1 MSAFTFVGE
10 ITVFHSKMH
19 ILALLS
25 PKGCEWKFAA
35 IFGHSWFQLNLTKKF
50 MGCGDSLQ
58 NVRSYDVSKNF
69 RQHFM
74 DVCFAKI
81 LILMKNV
88 ADRFERVCL
97 LKSLC
102 NVFQIFW
109 PTSTNYMYLL
119 STLSQSNT
127 GTFLYRSVILVSH
140 KVRGIKF
147 HKLLKICKF

>member
-19 ILALLS
+19 SLALLT
-25 PKGCEWKFAA
+25 KGCEWKFAA

-69 RQHFM
+69 LQHFM

-81 LILMKNV
+81 LILIKNI

-102 NVFQIFW
+102 FKSFGQQVLNICIRYQHFH
-109 PTSTNYMYLL
+109 
-119 STLSQSNT
+119 SQTPEHFFT
-127 GTFLYRSVILVSH
+127 GQSSWLVT
-140 KVRGIKF
+140 
-147 HKLLKICKF
+147 KLEE